1 MTPIPYITTYAMNA
15 TSLPKGNRQPA
26 SPVKPLQLQRY
37 LTSTSPSHPNKNSP
51 KPDTLLAQQRLR
63 RPLSPHLSIYRPQIT
78 STLSVLMR
86 ITGLAMSGTFC
97 LYPLLYLASPSLG
110 IDVSVASLVSTVGSW
125 PAFVKLPLKLA
136 VAWTFTFH
144 GFNSLR
150 FLTWDMARGITNKQV
165 AETGWAVVGVSF
177 ASALALVGLL

>member
-1 MTPIPYITTYAMNA
+1 MPYITTCAMKA
-15 TSLPKGNRQPA
+15 TSLPDGNRTPNSLVQH
-26 SPVKPLQLQRY
+26 LHFQRR
-37 LTSTSPSHPNKNSP
+37 LTSTSPDIANKNGP
-51 KPDTLLAQQRLR
+51 KPGTLLVEQRLR

-97 LYPLLYLASPSLG
+97 LYPLLYLASPFLG
-110 IDVSVASLVSTVGSW
+110 IDMSVASMAAAVGGW

-150 FLTWDMARGITNKQV
+150 FLTWDMARDITNKRV
-165 AETGWAVVGVSF
+165 AQTGWAVVGVSF
-177 ASALALVGLL
+177 VSALALVGLM